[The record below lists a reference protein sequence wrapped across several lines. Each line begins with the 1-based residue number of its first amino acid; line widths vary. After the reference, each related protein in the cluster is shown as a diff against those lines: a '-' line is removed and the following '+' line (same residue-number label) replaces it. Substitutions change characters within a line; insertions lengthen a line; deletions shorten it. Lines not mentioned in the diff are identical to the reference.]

1 MTKTLLIPDY
11 AKAAIEAKKKAESKQ
26 KAMERVPQPTGWRI
40 LVMPY
45 RGRQKPDGG
54 VYIPDAVADREALA
68 TVVAYVVKVGPLAYK
83 DPEKFGADMEPWCK
97 EGDWVCIGRY
107 AGSRFKLE
115 DGEVRIINDDEVIAT
130 IIDPEDIKIQENSM
144 SEAEV
149 KENQEELDLEVEIED
164 DPTPSES
171 NQVVE
176 QQTPSEDA
184 GEETTDGV
192 EATEDSEDNAE
203 ELSEYTQGVQKRIDR
218 LTNKRREAERRE
230 QAALEYAESMKN
242 QLEQMREQNQRNASS
257 LVGEFGSRVES
268 ELEAAKIAY
277 QKAHE
282 EGDGEALFQ
291 AQQKISQ
298 IAIDQAKYQEARNRL
313 EVEKEAPAQTVDPV
327 PAQTRAPAAAQDPDP
342 KAQAWADKNDWF
354 GEDQSMT
361 YAAFGIHRKLVEEGY
376 DPSSDDY
383 YAEIDRQ
390 MKEDFPSKF
399 EKSAPKSG
407 KPPVAAA
414 TNSSSRSPSKRKR
427 TIKLTES
434 EKAIARKLNVPY
446 EAYAKEVAKLNKDR

>member
-1 MTKTLLIPDY
+1 
-11 AKAAIEAKKKAESKQ
+11 
-26 KAMERVPQPTGWRI
+26 
-40 LVMPY
+40 
-45 RGRQKPDGG
+45 
-54 VYIPDAVADREALA
+54 
-68 TVVAYVVKVGPLAYK
+68 
-83 DPEKFGADMEPWCK
+83 
-97 EGDWVCIGRY
+97 
-107 AGSRFKLE
+107 
-115 DGEVRIINDDEVIAT
+115 
-130 IIDPEDIKIQENSM
+130 M

-164 DPTPSES
+164 DPAPSES
-171 NQVVE
+171 TEATQE
-176 QQTPSEDA
+176 QT
-184 GEETTDGV
+184 
-192 EATEDSEDNAE
+192 ATEDVGEESADQTEAVESSENNAE

-230 QAALEYAESMKN
+230 QAALDYAESMKT
-242 QLEQMREQNQRNASS
+242 QLEQLREENQRSTTS

-282 EGDGEALFQ
+282 EGDAEALFQ

-298 IAIDQAKYQEARNRL
+298 IAIDQAKYQEAKNRL
-313 EVEKEAPAQTVDPV
+313 EVEKEAPAQTVNPV
-327 PAQTRAPAAAQDPDP
+327 PAQTRAPVTEQDPDP
-342 KAQAWADKNDWF
+342 KAQAWADRNDWF

-376 DPSSDDY
+376 DPSSDEY

-390 MKEDFPSKF
+390 IQEDFPSKF

-414 TNSSSRSPSKRKR
+414 TNSGSRSSSKRKR

>member
-1 MTKTLLIPDY
+1 
-11 AKAAIEAKKKAESKQ
+11 
-26 KAMERVPQPTGWRI
+26 
-40 LVMPY
+40 
-45 RGRQKPDGG
+45 
-54 VYIPDAVADREALA
+54 
-68 TVVAYVVKVGPLAYK
+68 
-83 DPEKFGADMEPWCK
+83 
-97 EGDWVCIGRY
+97 
-107 AGSRFKLE
+107 
-115 DGEVRIINDDEVIAT
+115 
-130 IIDPEDIKIQENSM
+130 M
-144 SEAEV
+144 SEAEA

-164 DPTPSES
+164 DPAPSES
-171 NQVVE
+171 TEATQE
-176 QQTPSEDA
+176 QTSTEDVDEGA
-184 GEETTDGV
+184 AEETQAS
-192 EATEDSEDNAE
+192 EESEDNAE
-203 ELSEYTQGVQKRIDR
+203 ELSDYSQGVQKRIDR

-230 QAALEYAESMKN
+230 QAALEYAQSMKA
-242 QLEQMREQNQRNASS
+242 QLDQLRQENQRTSSS

-298 IAIDQAKYQEARNRL
+298 IAIDQAKYEEAKNRL
-313 EVEKEAPAQTVDPV
+313 EVEKENPAQTVDPV
-327 PAQTRAPAAAQDPDP
+327 PAQTRAPAAAQEPDP
-342 KAQAWADKNDWF
+342 KAQAWADKNEWF

-361 YAAFGIHRKLVEEGY
+361 YAAFGIHRKLVEEGF
-376 DPSSDDY
+376 DPSSDEY

-390 MKEDFPSKF
+390 MQQDFPSKF
-399 EKSAPKSG
+399 EKSSPKSG

-414 TNSSSRSPSKRKR
+414 TNSSSRSSSKRKR